1 MDSSSN
7 ATPVEKQVLVLAFPH
22 TENKNIQLWRK
33 GNVLGQLPDMLLNT
47 NTHTHARNA
56 PLL

>member
-22 TENKNIQLWRK
+22 TENKNLQLWRK

-47 NTHTHARNA
+47 KC
-56 PLL
+56 